1 MSCAAPPIVRYAML
15 VQYLIEQG
23 SELTHKSV
31 DGMDAL
37 HVACRSGSVKMA
49 FLLLSAGAYVDS
61 ADGGGE
67 TPLHWCLK
75 VLTLCHTVLYC
86 TVLYCTPI
94 STTYFIS
101 IAAVTS
107 PSTARHFGASSFSKC
122 N

>member
-1 MSCAAPPIVRYAML
+1 ML
-15 VQYLIEQG
+15 VQHLIEQG

-37 HVACRSGSVKMA
+37 HVACRSGSVRMA

-75 VLTLCHTVLYC
+75 VLATVLYC
-86 TVLYCTPI
+86 TVLYCTVQLYSLSQSLFP
-94 STTYFIS
+94 
-101 IAAVTS
+101 
-107 PSTARHFGASSFSKC
+107 
-122 N
+122 